1 MCLTSEI
8 RSLTTYA
15 HTELHEMICLLC
27 YRSWY
32 NRSIHSERKG
42 EWNFDTEK
50 IPIDIVRVHGS
61 SFKAIYA
68 AQEDLV
74 KKGSCIKCP
83 VLVLCS
89 NRSIRPE
96 KTWRDEYGEG
106 K

>member
-1 MCLTSEI
+1 M
-8 RSLTTYA
+8 TTYA
-15 HTELHEMICLLC
+15 HTELHEMIYLLF
-27 YRSWY
+27 YHNWY

-42 EWNFDTEK
+42 EWNFDTKK